1 MASWEN
7 YMPAKV
13 KNHLVATTGEFVGTF
28 LFLFMAF
35 SVVSVTGH
43 RALYTQEGASPVGGS
58 DPALVVYIALGFAV
72 SLGVNVWIFYRV
84 SGGMFNPAVTLAL
97 VLGNGM
103 PIPRA
108 LFCFLA
114 QILGSIAAAG
124 VAEGLFPGPLN
135 AQTTVE
141 HGMSNVEGMFLEMFL
156 TAQLIITIFMLAVEK
171 TKATFLAPL
180 GIGMALFVGH
190 LVGIYYTGASL
201 NPARSFGPAVAAGK
215 FYSDQW
221 VYWAGPF
228 LGSFL
233 AAGFY
238 RLLKF
243 LQYEGANPDQDVDL
257 SCSAHEDSARL
268 ACTAQRMGLEGKE
281 IPRPTWSR
289 SKESDVEMGSSI
301 PPKSPPMPIVA
312 VHTNSTDN
320 TSSHA

>member
-1 MASWEN
+1 
-7 YMPAKV
+7 
-13 KNHLVATTGEFVGTF
+13 
-28 LFLFMAF
+28 
-35 SVVSVTGH
+35 
-43 RALYTQEGASPVGGS
+43 
-58 DPALVVYIALGFAV
+58 
-72 SLGVNVWIFYRV
+72 
-84 SGGMFNPAVTLAL
+84 
-97 VLGNGM
+97 M

-114 QILGSIAAAG
+114 QILGGIAAAG

-156 TAQLIITIFMLAVEK
+156 TAQLIITIFMLAVEVRNRIIGPLPNIYGAFLTLFPRPQK

-180 GIGMALFVGH
+180 GIGGALFVGH

-201 NPARSFGPAVAAGK
+201 NPARSFGPAVAAGQ

-257 SCSAHEDSARL
+257 SCSAQEDSSRI

-281 IPRPTWSR
+281 IPRHTWSR

-320 TSSHA
+320 ASSHA

>member
-1 MASWEN
+1 
-7 YMPAKV
+7 
-13 KNHLVATTGEFVGTF
+13 
-28 LFLFMAF
+28 
-35 SVVSVTGH
+35 
-43 RALYTQEGASPVGGS
+43 
-58 DPALVVYIALGFAV
+58 
-72 SLGVNVWIFYRV
+72 
-84 SGGMFNPAVTLAL
+84 
-97 VLGNGM
+97 M

-114 QILGSIAAAG
+114 QILGGIAAAG

-180 GIGMALFVGH
+180 GIGGALFVGH

-201 NPARSFGPAVAAGK
+201 NPARSFGPAVAAGQ

-257 SCSAHEDSARL
+257 SCSAQEDSSRI

-281 IPRPTWSR
+281 IPRHTWSR

-320 TSSHA
+320 ASSHA

>member
-1 MASWEN
+1 MSPHTRWN
-7 YMPAKV
+7 
-13 KNHLVATTGEFVGTF
+13 
-28 LFLFMAF
+28 AF
-35 SVVSVTGH
+35 IRRIRKKTN
-43 RALYTQEGASPVGGS
+43 RA
-58 DPALVVYIALGFAV
+58 
-72 SLGVNVWIFYRV
+72 NV
-84 SGGMFNPAVTLAL
+84 LD
-97 VLGNGM
+97 
-103 PIPRA
+103 
-108 LFCFLA
+108 
-114 QILGSIAAAG
+114 
-124 VAEGLFPGPLN
+124 
-135 AQTTVE
+135 
-141 HGMSNVEGMFLEMFL
+141 GMSNVEGMFLEMFL
-156 TAQLIITIFMLAVEK
+156 TAQLIITIFMLAVEVRNRIIGPLPNIYGAFLTLFPRPQK

-180 GIGMALFVGH
+180 GIGAALFVGH

-201 NPARSFGPAVAAGK
+201 NPARSFGPAVAAGQ

-221 VYWAGPF
+221 VYCKLMASPRNSWGLKRYSNDILGAGPF

-257 SCSAHEDSARL
+257 SCSAQEDSSRI